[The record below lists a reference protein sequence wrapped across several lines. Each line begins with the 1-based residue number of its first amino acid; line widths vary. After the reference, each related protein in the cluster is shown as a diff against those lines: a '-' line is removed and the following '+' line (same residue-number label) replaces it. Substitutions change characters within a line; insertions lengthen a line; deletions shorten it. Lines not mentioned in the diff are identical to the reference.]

1 VIWRDD
7 ACSKGNC
14 THVYDLE
21 TRKSTRAPLCKSGD
35 TVGVGTLDPSGRW
48 YATDLRTNRL
58 AILDLDQNTC
68 RELDELPSPDSS
80 DVEQT
85 FGVAWSGPSLLLLDQ
100 RSGALTSINASNNK
114 VNKRAEP
121 LPVVNQA
128 QVWSAATD

>member
-1 VIWRDD
+1 
-7 ACSKGNC
+7 
-14 THVYDLE
+14 
-21 TRKSTRAPLCKSGD
+21 
-35 TVGVGTLDPSGRW
+35 VGVGTLDPSGRW

-128 QVWSAATD
+128 QIWSAATD